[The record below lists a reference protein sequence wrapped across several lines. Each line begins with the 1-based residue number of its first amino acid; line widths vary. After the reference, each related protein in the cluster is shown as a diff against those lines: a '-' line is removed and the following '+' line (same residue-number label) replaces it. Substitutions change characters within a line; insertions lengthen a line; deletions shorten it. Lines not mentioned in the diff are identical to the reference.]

1 MQQGRPPRNCREAFT
16 VEGDQV
22 YPNRYYT
29 PDFSMAKYLGGDL
42 ETEIRQVPILL
53 IWTLITF
60 ILVWLLWCVLIKYL
74 APIHISS
81 KYLLILFNQEVPD

>member
-60 ILVWLLWCVLIKYL
+60 YFGTVDVVCSYK
-74 APIHISS
+74 
-81 KYLLILFNQEVPD
+81 VPCSLTHQ